1 MLKLW
6 VTIILILAAMQAI
19 GLGID
24 NQGLAGNLSFK
35 GGNISLAY
43 PNINTFNYKFNS
55 AVIPIPIKMMTLKF
69 DSESGPDCKAA
80 ENLSRLG

>member
-35 GGNISLAY
+35 GGNISLASEY
-43 PNINTFNYKFNS
+43 PAACCDWDGQETDLSK
-55 AVIPIPIKMMTLKF
+55 AVYH
-69 DSESGPDCKAA
+69 AY
-80 ENLSRLG
+80 R